1 MAEEVQAEQ
10 GKPKGGNKALMIIL
24 IVVVVILL
32 SVVGVGAYLYFSG
45 ALGAGHEAADKNGT
59 HAKTEHEEK
68 AHKPEATFE
77 AAIND
82 LVLNITDAKGN
93 EKLMK
98 LSFSMQSQNEKI
110 QAIVDKNKAEITDAV
125 IVQIG
130 SRSAEEMLTLGG
142 KELLKEELLDEINKI
157 LNNANSGAEHFT
169 PNCVEKIFFTS
180 FVLK

>member
-10 GKPKGGNKALMIIL
+10 KKSSGGGSKALMIVL
-24 IVVVVILL
+24 LVVVLILL
-32 SVVGVGAYLYFSG
+32 GVVGFGVYLYLSG
-45 ALGAGHEAADKNGT
+45 ALGGGHEDKNAT
-59 HAKTEHEEK
+59 KAKTEHAEEEHK
-68 AHKPEATFE
+68 AEAAFE

-82 LVLNITDAKGN
+82 LVLNISDAKGN

-98 LSFSMQSQNEKI
+98 LSFSLKSPNETI

-125 IVQIG
+125 IIAIG

-142 KELLKEELLDEINKI
+142 KELLKEELLEEINKI
-157 LNNANSGAEHFT
+157 LNDANKGTEGFT